1 MSAQKSHV
9 RTIGLVL
16 LITGLFAFF
25 IIYFGM
31 IRPSLQPKEIQID
44 GTYLSASTP
53 INDFKLTDNHGNP
66 FTHENLI
73 GHWTM
78 LFFGFTNCG
87 MVCPT
92 TMASLSTMYKT
103 LQAELPDQKLP
114 QIVFISVDPDRD
126 SVSRVNEYV
135 TAFNPHFM
143 GARGEITDTV
153 ALEKQLHIVA
163 AKIQVDGMGKDNYT
177 INHSAEI
184 LLVNPQGKL
193 QAYFSFPHAPDQ
205 MVKDYKLIINHAIS

>member
-1 MSAQKSHV
+1 MAANKSNA
-9 RTIGLVL
+9 RTICVVL
-16 LITGLFAFF
+16 SVTVLFAFF

-31 IRPSLQPKEIQID
+31 IRPTLQPKDIKID
-44 GTYLSASTP
+44 GTYLTSAIP
-53 INDFKLTDNHGNP
+53 IQDFKLTDNHGNA
-66 FTHENLI
+66 FTRDSLV

-103 LQAELPDQKLP
+103 LQTQLPDQQLP
-114 QIVFISVDPDRD
+114 QIMFISVDPDRD
-126 SVSRVNEYV
+126 SVSRINDYV
-135 TAFNPHFM
+135 TAFNPHFA
-143 GARGEITDTV
+143 GARGTIEDTV

-163 AKIQVDGMGKDNYT
+163 AKMQVDGMGKNNYT

-193 QAYFSFPHAPDQ
+193 QAYFTFPHEADQ
-205 MVKDYKLIINHAIS
+205 MVKDYKLILHHAVS

>member
-1 MSAQKSHV
+1 MSTQKSNTK
-9 RTIGLVL
+9 TIAIVL
-16 LITGLFAFF
+16 SITILFAFF

-31 IRPSLQPKEIQID
+31 IRPSLQPKEIQVD
-44 GTYLSASTP
+44 GTYLTQATP
-53 INDFKLTDNHGNP
+53 INNFKLTDNHGNP
-66 FTHENLI
+66 FTKDNLM

-92 TMASLSTMYKT
+92 TMASLNTMYKA
-103 LQAELPDQKLP
+103 LQTQLPDDRLP
-114 QIVFISVDPDRD
+114 QVVFISVDPDRD
-126 SVSRVNEYV
+126 SVARINGYV

-143 GARGEITDTV
+143 GARGDITETV

-163 AKIQVDGMGKDNYT
+163 AKMQVDGMGKNNYT

-184 LLVNPQGKL
+184 LLVNPAGKL
-193 QAYFSFPHAPDQ
+193 QAYFSFPHEPEQ
-205 MVKDYKLIINHAIS
+205 MVKDYKAVIAQKA